1 MVSDAVHG
9 YAGTLDT
16 QERLKR
22 FNLLE
27 SPAQRVIFGDALS
40 KSGRKRIVM
49 AYSCANSKRIREAE
63 ALKPLLRP
71 QELLQRVSRQK

>member
-1 MVSDAVHG
+1 MVGDDVHG

-63 ALKPLLRP
+63 ALKRALSAKRRGVHKDALG
-71 QELLQRVSRQK
+71 